1 MTRDEIIEGLREL
14 LKQQKQVRIDPAA
27 IGLESRIDSLG
38 FDSLSILDF
47 IYDVEDRFQVQTQMG
62 DLVQMERVGDLVTYI
77 ETRVVK

>member
-14 LKQQKQVRIDPAA
+14 LKQQKQVRVDPGS

-62 DLVQMERVGDLVTYI
+62 DLVQMERVGDLVKYI
-77 ETRVVK
+77 ETRVGA